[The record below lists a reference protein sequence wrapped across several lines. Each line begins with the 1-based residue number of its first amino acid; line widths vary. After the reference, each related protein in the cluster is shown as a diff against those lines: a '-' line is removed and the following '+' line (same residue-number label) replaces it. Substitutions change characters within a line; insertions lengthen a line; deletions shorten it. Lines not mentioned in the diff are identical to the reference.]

1 MLAAAGRTY
10 VKRDSGN
17 HMIRI
22 LLQLLFLPLRL
33 IYFLYCKLRNLSKPG
48 PLLFHRIPGR
58 FTMFQASGMLSLF
71 VPNDDVHFIE
81 YAQFLGLV
89 AESRHVQTFV
99 YSLGPVSFGMAETE
113 QIGAMLKRISHSGK
127 KLIAHSEGG
136 NLRTL
141 YLMSLADERYAAPAA
156 DFQSFFPA
164 SEPHYV
170 KGLLQKL
177 GIRVEA
183 FAAGRYK
190 SAGEMFSRSNPSGD
204 ARKNLEELIKSL
216 RTSISQV
223 LDRVTI
229 RGTRSFSRLLIDQ
242 SLWSSTQLTELGFLR
257 EEITES
263 ALLKRLQNKREE
275 PIVHALS
282 DPSAAASKNPE
293 SEKKKEIKLTRDQT
307 LVNFTRRARYPL
319 IRLQKIRS
327 VALVA
332 MEGAISAG
340 HHGDSTKAGFINGHA
355 YREVIEQLA
364 DTNDEA
370 VILCINSPG
379 GTPDGSEMIYQ
390 AISELK
396 EKKPVIAFM
405 TGVAASGGYYIA
417 SAAHRIYSLETT
429 LTGSIGVV
437 RIQPD
442 TAGLYKKLGVDTAR
456 IGFDRTQDIMS
467 LTAPLSGDS
476 RRLLRDQL
484 TSTYDT
490 FLDRVAR
497 GRKQDKKT
505 VHKFA
510 EGKVWSGRDFLST
523 GMMDG
528 ITDVI
533 SLFEILKELL
543 GYKKNTRL
551 AIQLYPEVKLD
562 LRSFV
567 SGKIPLSAGISSLFG
582 NLSPEG
588 LELSAFKFASTL
600 LYSLLPLAIRNR

>member
-1 MLAAAGRTY
+1 
-10 VKRDSGN
+10 
-17 HMIRI
+17 MIRI
-22 LLQLLFLPLRL
+22 LLQLLVLPLRL

-48 PLLFHRIPGR
+48 PLLFHRIPGK

-141 YLMSLADERYAAPAA
+141 YLMSMADERYAAPAA

-229 RGTRSFSRLLIDQ
+229 RGNKSFSRMLIDQ
-242 SLWSSTQLTELGFLR
+242 SLWSSSQLIEIGFLR

-263 ALLKRLQNKREE
+263 ALLKRLQNKQEE
-275 PIVHALS
+275 AVVHALS
-282 DPSAAASKNPE
+282 EPASAVSK
-293 SEKKKEIKLTRDQT
+293 SEPDRQNKKEIKLTRDEK
-307 LVNFTRRARYPL
+307 LVSFTRRSRYPL
-319 IRLQKIRS
+319 IRLQRRRS

-364 DTNDEA
+364 DTIEEA

-390 AISELK
+390 AICELK

-417 SAAHRIYSLETT
+417 SAAHRIYSPETT

-497 GRKQDKKT
+497 GRKQDKRT

-510 EGKVWSGRDFLST
+510 EGKVWSGRDFLAT

-543 GYKKNTRL
+543 GYSKQTRL
-551 AIQLYPEVKLD
+551 SIQLYPEVKMD

-582 NLSPEG
+582 NLSPES
-588 LELSAFKFASTL
+588 LDLSAFRFASTL